1 MGCAQS
7 TWSREST
14 GDEASPNGA
23 AHFSRISV
31 RKLDPAL
38 VTTVAGHIGRI
49 SDLLRDV
56 VEHPAA
62 SHGAVVVYEG
72 LTADHLHPPRPPE
85 ILTGDAAPLPQI
97 DKFKH
102 DLIHHCS
109 FDRTLKLSL
118 LKIAIFL

>member
-1 MGCAQS
+1 M
-7 TWSREST
+7 SRDWEK
-14 GDEASPNGA
+14 
-23 AHFSRISV
+23 RSV

-72 LTADHLHPPRPPE
+72 LTADHLDPPLPPE
-85 ILTGDAAPLPQI
+85 ILTGDAAPLLKI
-97 DKFKH
+97 NEFEHDSMLLGFLKFK
-102 DLIHHCS
+102 
-109 FDRTLKLSL
+109 FT
-118 LKIAIFL
+118 